1 MFLPSGYAKANKE
14 RTEANAYATM
24 MELETTMRDMN
35 AQVQWMDPDSVL
47 GRGAPFDD
55 VYFVD
60 TANLANKAT
69 QDVKDVYQMVADTLF
84 EDFASADFANR
95 KRSVAVNQQQH
106 KLGPYNPRVPEGRF
120 GDMRLSYS
128 KVYSAFGQSVL
139 DTQQSL
145 REDIRAYEL
154 AALMVKAFFGLAGSD
169 GGAARRAGDA
179 ERDASCANRWD
190 CRSTRSPNSPTSAR
204 ARWTSRHS
212 RNTRSPTCC

>member
-35 AQVQWMDPDSVL
+35 AQVQWMDPDSVV

-106 KLGPYNPRVPEGRF
+106 KLGP
-120 GDMRLSYS
+120 L
-128 KVYSAFGQSVL
+128 Q
-139 DTQQSL
+139 
-145 REDIRAYEL
+145 
-154 AALMVKAFFGLAGSD
+154 
-169 GGAARRAGDA
+169 
-179 ERDASCANRWD
+179 
-190 CRSTRSPNSPTSAR
+190 SAR
-204 ARWTSRHS
+204 AGRALRRHAPVLFEGVFGL
-212 RNTRSPTCC
+212 RPVRARHPAKPARRHPRL